1 MTSASL
7 SRGRDHRQL
16 VLLTFLTKILSLL
29 FPARKAPQ
37 SILSLLKFWRLI
49 QETVRQG
56 NEIKAK
62 IILSTVAE
70 CTPSPPAQLTW
81 QHRITHRY
89 KPSPPRPSSGL
100 PGPLSPPHLLCLGQ
114 VTPHSIKDLAQPIP
128 QCFSSSSIA
137 LFHHQFEFSTLYG
150 GTARGRTEVTVPAEP
165 RR

>member
-81 QHRITHRY
+81 QQRITHTGTNHHHHVPALGCQALCHLPICSVWGRSLHTASRTW
-89 KPSPPRPSSGL
+89 PSPSLSAFPPLPSLCFTISL
-100 PGPLSPPHLLCLGQ
+100 NSPLYTVVQQEEGQ
-114 VTPHSIKDLAQPIP
+114 
-128 QCFSSSSIA
+128 
-137 LFHHQFEFSTLYG
+137 
-150 GTARGRTEVTVPAEP
+150 R
-165 RR
+165 